1 MQTFGLVILA
11 MIGMTL
17 FAGLSFGLYIVL
29 PASMLERASHHGR
42 HSGLG
47 TPVRLRSGSA
57 AVAGVTHVDGRLRQS
72 A

>member
-17 FAGLSFGLYIVL
+17 IAGLSFGLYIVL

-47 TPVRLRSGSA
+47 PRARQRTGSTGGA
-57 AVAGVTHVDGRLRQS
+57 AVIDVDARLRQS

>member
-17 FAGLSFGLYIVL
+17 IAGLSFGLYIVL

-47 TPVRLRSGSA
+47 ARARLRTGSA
-57 AVAGVTHVDGRLRQS
+57 PVAGAADIDGRLRQT